1 MTEGKSSP
9 KGARSAPGRRRMNA
23 DEPRP
28 HRVVLTCTDGEYRML
43 FGLAA
48 VHGVSIQNLLMRS
61 VLAGDAQNAARTAE
75 LVSELRDT
83 RQLFSVA
90 TGLLNQLAK
99 VANSTGRVPPELD
112 DALRILGRGQGQ
124 VQGYLDQFGERWNWE
139 GRRGTP

>member
-1 MTEGKSSP
+1 MTEDRPSP
-9 KGARSAPGRRRMNA
+9 GGARRAPGRRRMNA

-28 HRVVLTCTDGEYRML
+28 HRVVLTCTDDEYRML

-48 VHGVSIQNLLMRS
+48 VHQVSIQNVLMRS
-61 VLAGDAQNAARTAE
+61 VLAGDAENAARTAE

-99 VANSTGRVPPELD
+99 VANSTGAVPAQLN
-112 DALRILGRGQGQ
+112 DALQILERGQGQ
-124 VQGYLDQFGERWNWE
+124 VQGYLDEFGERWNLK
-139 GRRGTP
+139 GKAGPV